1 MGCGPSRNINR
12 TSPVTLPPAYQL
24 EAAEVDL
31 RGYSQTTLTIF
42 WPLFDPLPKY
52 YGNTGCGVFKR
63 GVQN

>member
-31 RGYSQTTLTIF
+31 RGYSQTALTIF
-42 WPLFDPLPKY
+42 LAFFDPLPKY
-52 YGNTGCGVFKR
+52 YGNTGCGVFMW
-63 GVQN
+63 GAQN